1 VARIETFK
9 QIYINMSPQAI
20 LHFTVQIS
28 NMSFPW
34 KSHEIC
40 YETIDPSYLVP
51 LYLPPRK
58 PLPGEAPT
66 SVCIE
71 RHPGATGS
79 TINGQ
84 IQQGGLGIF
93 SEVSL

>member
-9 QIYINMSPQAI
+9 QIYMSPQAI

-40 YETIDPSYLVP
+40 YETNDPSWLVP
-51 LYLPPRK
+51 LYH
-58 PLPGEAPT
+58 PLPLPAEAPT

-71 RHPGATGS
+71 RHPGATGA

-84 IQQGGLGIF
+84 IQQGGLGMVGK
-93 SEVSL
+93 VSL